1 MTRNL
6 NKEDGFLQAILN
18 NSWLLRS
25 GSPPGGGRAAIGAPG
40 RLGRSWRQAMEAG
53 DGGGFNA
60 QMLK

>member
-6 NKEDGFLQAILN
+6 NKDDGFLQAILN

-25 GSPPGGGRAAIGAPG
+25 GSPPGAGGHWNHGATGPV
-40 RLGRSWRQAMEAG
+40 METG
-53 DGGGFNA
+53 DGRGFNA